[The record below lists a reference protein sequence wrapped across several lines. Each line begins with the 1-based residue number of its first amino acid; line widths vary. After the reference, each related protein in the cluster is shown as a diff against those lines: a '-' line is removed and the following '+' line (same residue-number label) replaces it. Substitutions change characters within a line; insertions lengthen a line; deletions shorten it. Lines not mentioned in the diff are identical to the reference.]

1 MAMVTRREGS
11 WNRVKGN
18 KMDMD
23 IAVHRGT
30 DLAMYRRMDIVMGR
44 GKEVRE
50 ATQKHMV
57 A

>member
-1 MAMVTRREGS
+1 MVTKREDS

-23 IAVHRGT
+23 IAVHRDT
-30 DLAMYRRMDIVMGR
+30 DTVMDRRR
-44 GKEVRE
+44 GVVLRKAKEVKE
-50 ATQKHMV
+50 ATGKHMV